1 MTRGRPTTPERTA
14 ARGGHAIHGEPTET
28 DEPSVRG
35 HLDEDP
41 GRRIRVRRE
50 APSPAA
56 ATLSALHAEWPAT
69 IVIADDDDGARA
81 VLKRILERA
90 GYTVLEAA
98 DGERARQ
105 LIASVAAD
113 LIVLDITMPGA
124 DGVEICREVK
134 ASPATNLTPVV
145 HVTGS
150 TDRDHRLAAIEAGS
164 DEFVGKPFDIQELLT
179 RVRSLLRTRRLTTQ
193 LVSAEAVMVAL
204 ARTVEARDLYTE
216 RHLTRVAQRA
226 VGVAMHVGVDRA
238 TLETVRLGGLL
249 HDLGKIAVP
258 DAILL
263 KAGTLTRAE
272 FELIKVHPA
281 KGEEIVRPL
290 TRFSAPGPVVL
301 HHHEHVDG
309 SGYPDALRGD
319 AIPFAA
325 RIVSVADA
333 FDAMTTTRPYRRAL
347 PVEVAFERL
356 RAGRGSQWDGSIVDA
371 FIQLYGSIPLDDV
384 EGADG
389 GTGDHDTATRGV
401 GA

>member
-1 MTRGRPTTPERTA
+1 MTGGGPVEPGLAA
-14 ARGGHAIHGEPTET
+14 ARLRGAIRAGPNES

-35 HLDEDP
+35 HLDEDH
-41 GRRIRVRRE
+41 GQRTRNRRS
-50 APSPAA
+50 AQSTAA
-56 ATLSALHAEWPAT
+56 STLAALHAEWPAT
-69 IVIADDDDGARA
+69 IVIADDDDGARG

-90 GYTVLEAA
+90 GYAVLEAT
-98 DGERARQ
+98 DGETARQ
-105 LIASVAAD
+105 LIGAVTAD
-113 LIVLDITMPGA
+113 LVILDITMPGA
-124 DGVEICREVK
+124 DGVEICRELK
-134 ASPATNLTPVV
+134 ASPATSLTPVV

-226 VGVAMHVGVDRA
+226 VAVAVEVGVDAA
-238 TLETVRLGGLL
+238 TLETIRLGGLL

-263 KAGTLTRAE
+263 KPGGLTRAE
-272 FELIKVHPA
+272 FEQIKVHPA

-290 TRFSAPGPVVL
+290 TKFSAPGPVVL
-301 HHHEHVDG
+301 HHHERFDG

-333 FDAMTTTRPYRRAL
+333 FDAMTTTRPYREAL
-347 PVEVAFERL
+347 PAEVAFERL
-356 RAGRGSQWDGSIVDA
+356 RAGRGSQWDASIVDA
-371 FIQLYGSIPLDDV
+371 FIKLHGSGATVRVNGGD
-384 EGADG
+384 GADG
-389 GTGDHDTATRGV
+389 E
-401 GA
+401 